1 MLRAPAPAGSI
12 PGRAPH
18 HPLCCW
24 RDFTRLAA
32 LPACRFTPLV
42 IRTACFVLAA
52 AWGGVTGGAYYALH
66 HGNKLEA
73 TPGLNATL
81 LGAAVYVIAQ
91 FILAFLG
98 GILLSVLDAGGCG
111 CSAPGSV
118 RAREA
123 VAVGLAWG

>member
-1 MLRAPAPAGSI
+1 M
-12 PGRAPH
+12 
-18 HPLCCW
+18 
-24 RDFTRLAA
+24 
-32 LPACRFTPLV
+32 
-42 IRTACFVLAA
+42 LAA

-98 GILLSVLDAGGCG
+98 GILLSVLDAGGCD
-111 CSAPGSV
+111 CSAPGNV

-123 VAVGLAWG
+123 VAAELAWG